1 MGHTCCLV
9 QGLDG
14 TIPGTGASTQ
24 WGGGGAGSVA
34 VLCQNE
40 STRAGHL
47 ETPGPGQR
55 HDARLGCRAPF
66 SCNLLRA
73 CWESSLSACLRYGK
87 AGGVEV
93 LVGLVSM
100 MRNFC
105 FLGAQKR
112 RGTTNVVIRLNKQKP
127 SCSCLLSKKGKLEE
141 LSCCGSPAPPV
152 LWLQHSCLPWPL
164 S

>member
-14 TIPGTGASTQ
+14 TIPGTGASAQ
-24 WGGGGAGSVA
+24 WGGGRVGSAA

-55 HDARLGCRAPF
+55 HDARSGRRALF
-66 SCNLLRA
+66 SCNLRRA
-73 CWESSLSACLRYGK
+73 CWEGRLSACLHYWK
-87 AGGVEV
+87 AGGVED
-93 LVGLVSM
+93 LVGLVSVM
-100 MRNFC
+100 KNFC
-105 FLGAQKR
+105 FLGAQKW
-112 RGTTNVVIRLNKQKP
+112 RGTTDVIIRLNKQKSP
-127 SCSCLLSKKGKLEE
+127 CSYLLSRKGNWRNGL
-141 LSCCGSPAPPV
+141 AQV
-152 LWLQHSCLPWPL
+152 LHPQSSGCNTAAFPQPL